1 MIRDFNGKEAS
12 RKDFGIIFMPI
23 VGIGEGERRKTGAL
37 QWMKGHY

>member
-23 VGIGEGERRKTGAL
+23 VGIGKGERRKTGAL